1 MSDMEELE
9 RRTAEVEFLM
19 THLQRDLEAL
29 SQVVLEQRTEIE
41 RLRTMLNRF
50 EHRIGNLETD
60 PEVRDPGQERP
71 PHW

>member
-1 MSDMEELE
+1 MTDTDNLQ
-9 RRTAEVEFLM
+9 RRTAEVEFLL

-41 RLRTMLNRF
+41 RLRTLLNRF
-50 EHRIGNLETD
+50 DHRIGNLEAD
-60 PEVRDPGQERP
+60 PETRDPDLERP

>member
-1 MSDMEELE
+1 MEELE

-71 PHW
+71 PHY